1 MKKDNNNDQFDLR
14 IEIAD
19 MMWEVDRLREIEQSY
34 VDDEE
39 YEKAGIVLA
48 RQKRLNRLIKNREK
62 KAKPICRHFLNLCSP
77 INSLIT
83 SLIVPNHYL
92 SNLT

>member
-1 MKKDNNNDQFDLR
+1 MKKDNNNDEFDLR

-19 MMWEVDRLREIEQSY
+19 MMWEVDRLREVEQAY

-48 RQKRLNRLIKNREK
+48 RQKRLTRLIKNREK
-62 KAKPICRHFLNLCSP
+62 KLKQYDDTF
-77 INSLIT
+77 
-83 SLIVPNHYL
+83 
-92 SNLT
+92 

>member
-1 MKKDNNNDQFDLR
+1 MKQDNNNDEFDLR

-62 KAKPICRHFLNLCSP
+62 KLKQYDDTF
-77 INSLIT
+77 
-83 SLIVPNHYL
+83 
-92 SNLT
+92 

>member
-1 MKKDNNNDQFDLR
+1 MKKDNNNDEFDLR

-19 MMWEVDRLREIEQSY
+19 MMWEVDRLKEIEQSY

-62 KAKPICRHFLNLCSP
+62 KTKTI
-77 INSLIT
+77 
-83 SLIVPNHYL
+83 
-92 SNLT
+92 